1 MKSIFFA
8 VLFLATSCS
17 MYVYEN
23 KNVTEFADECVIRDA
38 VLSINLT
45 RNGQNSD
52 RILVQQLQNELKNR
66 IKESLSEKGVNTLFL
81 ESGVAA
87 NAIDVNVNYTSD
99 KTLTNIKSIVSGL
112 SLGIIPMRFNSTI
125 DYMIKVNEQNY
136 KKEYNFHQW
145 NHILILPIAPF
156 VKGEADVEN
165 DIFKDIAN
173 DIASLYC
180 AGRIKLSRQ

>member
-1 MKSIFFA
+1 MKPIFFA
-8 VLFLATSCS
+8 IVFLATSCS
-17 MYVYEN
+17 MYVYDN
-23 KNVTEFADECVIRDA
+23 NVTEFADKCVSRDA

-45 RNGQNSD
+45 RNGQGSD

-66 IKESLSEKGVNTLFL
+66 IKESLSKKGINTLFL
-81 ESGVAA
+81 ESGNAA

-99 KTLTNIKSIVSGL
+99 KTLTNIKSIISGL

-125 DYMIKVNEQNY
+125 DYVLKANGKNY
-136 KKEYNFHQW
+136 KKEYSFHQW
-145 NHILILPIAPF
+145 NHLLILPIAPF

-165 DIFKDIAN
+165 EIFKDISN

-180 AGRIKLSRQ
+180 ASRIKLLRQ